1 MPRPTRRPMKHAGAV
16 SNIWRMMSETVRTR
30 RPVGFALLTIILG
43 AIGWF
48 AAFELLT
55 EYMKTLSNP
64 DYAPNCNISILVTCG
79 PNMDSWQGSIFGFSN
94 TIVGVSAF
102 VAPVAVGVALLA
114 GARFDRWFWIAYRC
128 GLLLGF
134 VFILWLSYQSVFS
147 LGTLCPWCMVVWAVM
162 TPLFWFSA
170 FRPEAVG
177 DVRVGEAATR
187 RFGELHAWAWV
198 FVVITFIVIAA
209 VAQFR
214 LDWIAEFTRP

>member
-1 MPRPTRRPMKHAGAV
+1 MQYAAGLSTMRLMTFDSVRP
-16 SNIWRMMSETVRTR
+16 R
-30 RPVGFALLTIILG
+30 RPVGFAILTIVLG

-79 PNMDSWQGSIFGFSN
+79 PNMDSWQGSILGFSN
-94 TIVGVSAF
+94 TIIGVSAF
-102 VAPVAVGVALLA
+102 IAPIAVGVALLA
-114 GARFDRWFWIAYRC
+114 GATFARWFWIVYRI
-128 GLLLGF
+128 GLALGF

-147 LGTLCPWCMVVWAVM
+147 LGTLCPWCMVVWSVM
-162 TPLFWFSA
+162 TPLFWFTV
-170 FRPEAVG
+170 FRPEGVG
-177 DVRVGEAATR
+177 DVPTSETTAR
-187 RFGELHAWAWV
+187 RFGELHSWAWV
-198 FVVITFIVIAA
+198 FVVVTFIVIAA

>member
-1 MPRPTRRPMKHAGAV
+1 MRHMTFDSVRP
-16 SNIWRMMSETVRTR
+16 R
-30 RPVGFALLTIILG
+30 RPVGFAILTIVLG

-79 PNMDSWQGSIFGFSN
+79 PNMDSWQGSLLGFSN
-94 TIVGVSAF
+94 TIIGVSAF
-102 VAPVAVGVALLA
+102 IAPIAVGVALLA
-114 GARFDRWFWIAYRC
+114 GATFDRWFWIAYRV
-128 GLLLGF
+128 GLALGF
-134 VFILWLSYQSVFS
+134 VFILWLAYQSVFS
-147 LGTLCPWCMVVWAVM
+147 LGTLCPWCIVVWSVM

-170 FRPEAVG
+170 FRPEGVG
-177 DVRVGEAATR
+177 DVRLGDTAAR
-187 RFGELHAWAWV
+187 RFGELHSWAWV
-198 FVVITFIVIAA
+198 FVVVTFIVIAA